1 MLTDVKLTSD
11 LNKLSEL
18 DKKELENLIH
28 FITGAVKAGLEND
41 EIAAETIAKQIN
53 KVLENERSE

>member
-18 DKKELENLIH
+18 DRKELENLIH